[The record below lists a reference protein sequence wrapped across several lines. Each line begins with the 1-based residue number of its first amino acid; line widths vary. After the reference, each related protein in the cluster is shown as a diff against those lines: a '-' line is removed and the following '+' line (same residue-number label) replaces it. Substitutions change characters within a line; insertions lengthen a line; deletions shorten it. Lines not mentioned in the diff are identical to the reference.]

1 MNLPDSIPQNLQT
14 ANHYKQLHL
23 GQEPIV
29 FTFVIMLRKSTKI
42 RLMYASLSTYRKN
55 RTYLQNW
62 TLCQHPSDAINNIQ
76 ISSLP
81 SSTTNQPINGGTTS
95 RKESA
100 PQTVSSIEGGTPFE
114 QGVSSKE
121 PHLNTVLHWIA
132 LEKEVTAWRN
142 NSKKFEC
149 FMILC
154 FWSLLHLVPKSP
166 TLIFDFMLFEQR
178 QTKLK
183 GGMRG
188 GGGEGK
194 EMEHLWVTCQTH
206 VHGRVAHIQPY

>member
-1 MNLPDSIPQNLQT
+1 MTLPDPIPRNLQT
-14 ANHYKQLHL
+14 ANHYWQLHL
-23 GQEPIV
+23 GQKAIV

-62 TLCQHPSDAINNIQ
+62 TLCQHPSDAIDNIQ
-76 ISSLP
+76 ISSHQLR
-81 SSTTNQPINGGTTS
+81 NQPVNGGTTS

-100 PQTVSSIEGGTPFE
+100 PQTHSSIEGGTPFE

-154 FWSLLHLVPKSP
+154 FWSPLHLVP
-166 TLIFDFMLFEQR
+166 
-178 QTKLK
+178 
-183 GGMRG
+183 
-188 GGGEGK
+188 
-194 EMEHLWVTCQTH
+194 
-206 VHGRVAHIQPY
+206 

>member
-1 MNLPDSIPQNLQT
+1 MKPHDPAWSDTTKSPDSQSLQT
-14 ANHYKQLHL
+14 TSPRSGTHRLHL
-23 GQEPIV
+23 RHHATEIQEN
-29 FTFVIMLRKSTKI
+29 KI
-42 RLMYASLSTYRKN
+42 NVYACLSTHRKN
-55 RTYLQNW
+55 RTHLQLW
-62 TLCQHPSDAINNIQ
+62 ILHQHPSNTIDNIQ

-154 FWSLLHLVPKSP
+154 FWSPLHLVP
-166 TLIFDFMLFEQR
+166 
-178 QTKLK
+178 
-183 GGMRG
+183 
-188 GGGEGK
+188 
-194 EMEHLWVTCQTH
+194 
-206 VHGRVAHIQPY
+206 

>member
-1 MNLPDSIPQNLQT
+1 MDLPDPIPQNLQT
-14 ANHYKQLHL
+14 ANHYRQLHQ

-29 FTFVIMLRKSTKI
+29 FTFVIMLWKSKII
-42 RLMYASLSTYRKN
+42 RLMYASLSTHRKN
-55 RTYLQNW
+55 RTHPQHW
-62 TLCQHPSDAINNIQ
+62 TLHQHPSNTIDNIQ
-76 ISSLP
+76 ISSLR
-81 SSTTNQPINGGTTS
+81 SSTTNQPVNGGTTS

-154 FWSLLHLVPKSP
+154 FWSPLHLVPEP
-166 TLIFDFMLFEQR
+166 LTHIFDFMLFEQR

-188 GGGEGK
+188 GEGEGK
-194 EMEHLWVTCQTH
+194 EMEHLWVTC
-206 VHGRVAHIQPY
+206 

>member
-1 MNLPDSIPQNLQT
+1 MTLPDPIPRNLQT
-14 ANHYKQLHL
+14 ANHYWQLHL
-23 GQEPIV
+23 GQKAIV

-62 TLCQHPSDAINNIQ
+62 TLCQHPSDAIDNVQ
-76 ISSLP
+76 ISSHQLR
-81 SSTTNQPINGGTTS
+81 NQPVNGGTTS

-100 PQTVSSIEGGTPFE
+100 PQTRSSIEGGTPSE

-121 PHLNTVLHWIA
+121 PHLNTVSHWIA
-132 LEKEVTAWRN
+132 LQKEVTTWRN

-154 FWSLLHLVPKSP
+154 FWSPLHLVPEP
-166 TLIFDFMLFEQR
+166 LTHIFDFMLFEQHHT
-178 QTKLK
+178 Q
-183 GGMRG
+183 GGIA
-188 GGGEGK
+188 GEGWETQG
-194 EMEHLWVTCQTH
+194 EM
-206 VHGRVAHIQPY
+206 